1 MRCFVPFP
9 LLQEKETIS
18 IFRFVY
24 MKTCGKSKLKE
35 KGEMN
40 MSQKMPEL
48 IISTASKSITV
59 KGPLPGVSNTFE
71 LVDYIPPGYRV
82 WNIGENMADGYLPL
96 CKLQATQ
103 PFPGAQ
109 FIESHTLKAIQCE
122 GAQVILDAIGYGPE
136 TPDEMEKYIRKH
148 QNAKPGSKYEIPVS
162 AMKRALPLMRKLKWK

>member
-59 KGPLPGVSNTFE
+59 KGPLPGVSNT
-71 LVDYIPPGYRV
+71 
-82 WNIGENMADGYLPL
+82 
-96 CKLQATQ
+96 
-103 PFPGAQ
+103 
-109 FIESHTLKAIQCE
+109 KALSPKSGNSGPNPAPIRWE
-122 GAQVILDAIGYGPE
+122 G
-136 TPDEMEKYIRKH
+136 
-148 QNAKPGSKYEIPVS
+148 
-162 AMKRALPLMRKLKWK
+162 